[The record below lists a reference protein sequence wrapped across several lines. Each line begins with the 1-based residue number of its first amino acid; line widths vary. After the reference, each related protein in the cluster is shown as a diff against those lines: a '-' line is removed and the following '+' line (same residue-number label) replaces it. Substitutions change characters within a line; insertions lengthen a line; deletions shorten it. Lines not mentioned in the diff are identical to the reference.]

1 MYNCKIFVDDN
12 IVYDKTLKSMKL
24 IAQDLGVPY
33 SRIADTNTR
42 PHPKKK
48 KMFKFDPVFLI
59 TKIKTDLQKDNEEN
73 ISDKDIIDAEETQTE
88 CCP

>member
-1 MYNCKIFVDDN
+1 MYNCKIFINDN

-33 SRIADTNTR
+33 SRIADSNTR

-48 KMFKFDPVFLI
+48 KLFKFDPVFKI
-59 TKIKTDLQKDNEEN
+59 TKIKKDLPNDTEN
-73 ISDKDIIDAEETQTE
+73 ISNKDIIDAEKSKEV
-88 CCP
+88 